1 MAPEKPL
8 AQGASVLKPLG
19 PPLIVSQIVV
29 QFSVPDVGKFKHSSI
44 LNFRFRNTELKPQF
58 D

>member
-19 PPLIVSQIVV
+19 PPLIVSQITWLLYVE
-29 QFSVPDVGKFKHSSI
+29 DVGQ
-44 LNFRFRNTELKPQF
+44 L
-58 D
+58 